1 MNIVL
6 FGGSCSET
14 FVSTASAQAI
24 SKYIDAKL
32 WFWDK
37 NLAIYEVSN
46 RELNNFAD
54 PFTHEFVP
62 ITKPIYSDIEEAIK
76 NNNDQVFVLALHGG
90 KGENGYLQKIFEKY
104 NAAFTGSNSLS
115 SHNAFNKI
123 ITKELLRSTDILLA
137 PHQKLNSVKE
147 IEDFY
152 DEYQDCIL
160 KPISDGSSLGCF
172 KITCKNDIALVAKKL
187 THQDYMIEKLIY
199 GKELTVGVA
208 QNTKEA
214 IALCPTEIIL
224 DTNRDFDYEAKYLM
238 KGSKEIT
245 PANICIKLAE
255 QAKELALNV
264 HNKLNLYGY
273 SRSDMISN
281 KDGIYFLEV
290 NTLPGLTAASLLPQ
304 QLAFLGISM
313 TEFLNNQIY
322 LALLRKNKNIK

>member
-6 FGGSCSET
+6 FGGSCSER

-24 SKYIDAKL
+24 TKYINAKI

-37 NLAIYEVSN
+37 NLAVYEVSN
-46 RELNNFAD
+46 SELNKFTD
-54 PFTHEFVP
+54 PFTQEFIP
-62 ITKPIYSDIEEAIK
+62 ITKAIYSNIEEAIK
-76 NNNDQVFVLALHGG
+76 NNTNNVYVLALHGG
-90 KGENGYLQKIFEKY
+90 DGENGFLQKIFEKY
-104 NAAFTGSNSLS
+104 NAAFTGSDSLS

-123 ITKELLRSTDILLA
+123 ITKELLKNTDILLA
-137 PHQKLNSVKE
+137 PHQKLNSLKE

-152 DEYQDCIL
+152 DEYQDCIV
-160 KPISDGSSLGCF
+160 KPISDGSSFGCF

-224 DTNRDFDYEAKYLM
+224 ETNRDFDYEAKYLM

-245 PANICIKLAE
+245 PANISAKLNE
-255 QAKELALNV
+255 QAKTLAYNV
-264 HNKLNLYGY
+264 HKKLNLYGY

-281 KDGIYFLEV
+281 EDGIYFLEV
-290 NTLPGLTAASLLPQ
+290 NT
-304 QLAFLGISM
+304 
-313 TEFLNNQIY
+313 
-322 LALLRKNKNIK
+322 